1 MIRFSCSE
9 YSFPQLSPAQ
19 RLALLQFLGF
29 NYVDIGLFESGNG
42 FRIGLL
48 LMDPKQF
55 TKHLKRDL
63 KRTGLEVSD
72 IFLRDGI
79 RQEVS
84 SANDHRL
91 LVRSRNRKLFLL
103 AIDLCAAIGCVHIAS
118 FSGIRHKDKQE
129 VEGVKLAKEEASWRQ
144 CLASGAGVCYAIRP
158 HAGSLCPDV
167 AGTHE
172 FIKAVPGLTLALDYR
187 GFAHAGANPCEIQ
200 SLLPFASH
208 IDVPG
213 GAPNQ
218 QETEAEE
225 SLIEISSIIRG
236 LHELRYDGFLV
247 IDYGQT
253 SIKASYKHVG
263 NGRITTHSPHRLAEP
278 IWPKLTYDVGLPGSH
293 SP

>member
-19 RLALLQFLGF
+19 RLALLQLLGF

-48 LMDPKQF
+48 LTDPKQF
-55 TKHLKRDL
+55 TRHLKRDL

-79 RQEVS
+79 GREVS

-103 AIDLCAAIGCVHIAS
+103 AIDLCAAIGCVHITS

-129 VEGVKLAKEEASWRQ
+129 VEDVKLAIEEASWRR
-144 CLASGAGVCYAIRP
+144 CLASSAGVCYAIRP

-167 AGTHE
+167 AGAHE
-172 FIKAVPGLTLALDYR
+172 FIKAVPGLTLTLDYC
-187 GFAHAGANPCEIQ
+187 GLADGGADRCEIQ

-208 IDVPG
+208 VHVPG

-218 QETEAEE
+218 QEPAAEE
-225 SLIEISSIIRG
+225 RLIKSSSIIRG

-247 IDYGQT
+247 IDYVQT
-253 SIKASYKHVG
+253 SIQVRHKHFG
-263 NGRITTHSPHRLAEP
+263 NGRGTDWQSLF
-278 IWPKLTYDVGLPGSH
+278 GQS
-293 SP
+293 